1 MDTEQ
6 TNLSNVITPE
16 FNSDLLLPKKRRVL
30 PWVLAVLLLAL
41 LGGGGYY
48 YWTTTPQYSLRAIAQ
63 AVKQHDLPAF
73 EKYVDME
80 SVSTRAV
87 DQLLAVTMNDPEE
100 VQNDFAG
107 FAQGMIEMLKPQL
120 VKAINSEVE
129 NFVEKGNVEAAKNQE
144 KNGPA
149 VVKDLLN
156 KAEDNSMKVMG
167 TKYVKKEGNIAIV
180 GLEIKVPE
188 YDSTLVVDLKMRD
201 MGNYWQLAELSN
213 LGDVINENER
223 LEKAK
228 LDKLNQPIVKKINK
242 ALTLGSVNLIKNSD
256 SWGFDDSVTFAID
269 SHFNGTAAISMIKAQ
284 LKVKTKAGK
293 LILKESPTFQ
303 GNWAPGTTASLTW
316 SKEINPFIDSD
327 QVLFKTPADQLSI
340 DIQPQAIKYADGT
353 EVKLIGKLP

>member
-1 MDTEQ
+1 MD
-6 TNLSNVITPE
+6 N
-16 FNSDLLLPKKRRVL
+16 FNSDLLPPKKRLVL
-30 PWVLAVLLLAL
+30 PWVLAVFLLAL

-87 DQLLAVTMNDPEE
+87 DQLLTVSMNDPEE
-100 VQNDFAG
+100 VQNDFTG
-107 FAQGMIEMLKPQL
+107 IAQGMIEMLKPQL
-120 VKAINSEVE
+120 VKAIKSEVE
-129 NFVEKGNVEAAKNQE
+129 NFVEKGNVETAKNQD

-156 KAEDNSMKVMG
+156 KTEDNSIKVMG

-188 YDSTLVVDLKMRD
+188 YDSTLVVDFKMRD

-228 LDKLNQPIVKKINK
+228 LDKLNQPIVEKMNK
-242 ALTLGSVNLIKNSD
+242 ALTFGSINLIKNSD
-256 SWGFDDSVTFAID
+256 SWGFDESITFSID
-269 SHFNGTAAISMIKAQ
+269 SRFNGSAAISAIEAQ

-293 LILKESPTFQ
+293 LILKENPTFK
-303 GNWAPGTTASLTW
+303 GNWAPGTSAFLTW
-316 SKEINPFIDSD
+316 SKEINPFINSD
-327 QVLFKTPADQLSI
+327 EVLFKTPADQLLI
-340 DIQPQAIKYADGT
+340 EIRPQLIKYTDGS
-353 EVKLIGKLP
+353 EVKLLDKLP